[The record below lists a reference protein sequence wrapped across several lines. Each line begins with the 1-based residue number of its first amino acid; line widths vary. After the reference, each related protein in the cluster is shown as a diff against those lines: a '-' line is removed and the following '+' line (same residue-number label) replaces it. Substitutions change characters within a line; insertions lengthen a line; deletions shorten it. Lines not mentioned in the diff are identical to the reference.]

1 MNYVI
6 QVNFK
11 KYWMQP
17 TMAEPLIKRTDPYF
31 LKCLGV
37 ASELNAQDLFLKVGQ
52 VPRVRV
58 GADVFPIPV
67 EPVDELRL
75 EGILKG
81 LTRPHQWE
89 QLENERSVDFAFAV
103 PEFDFRFRG
112 NAFYQQG
119 ELSVVLRLLWR
130 GIPSFEQLQ
139 MPPILKKVAL
149 EKSGIILVA
158 GVVSSGKSTTV
169 AAMVGAINDNLKRHI
184 ITVEDPI
191 EFIHPDKQS
200 LIQQR
205 EIGGDTKDFN
215 SALKYVVRQSPDVIV
230 IGEMRD
236 AETLRFALNAAEV
249 GRLVI
254 STVHAQSVTQIFDR
268 IKGFFKQ
275 DEQDAMLRHFAM
287 NISCLMV
294 QKLIIAK
301 DEKTLVPAT
310 EILIG
315 NYTLRKLVLDKE
327 FEKIHQALMNSG
339 GEGMRT
345 FDQSL
350 LELYRKDSITRE
362 AAIQNARRPVEMEK
376 MMQGI
381 IFTSASGGKILGS

>member
-1 MNYVI
+1 
-6 QVNFK
+6 
-11 KYWMQP
+11 
-17 TMAEPLIKRTDPYF
+17 MATDAY
-31 LKCLGV
+31 LLQCLGL
-37 ASELNAQDLFLKVGQ
+37 AAEFKAQDLFLKSGQ

-58 GADVFPIPV
+58 GSDVFPIKAAN
-67 EPVDELRL
+67 VDEKQLEAILKTILREHHLGQLRL
-75 EGILKG
+75 
-81 LTRPHQWE
+81 
-89 QLENERSVDFAFAV
+89 ERSVDFSFAV

-130 GIPSFEQLQ
+130 GIPTFEQLQ
-139 MPPILKKVAL
+139 LPAVLKKVAL

-169 AAMVGAINDNLKRHI
+169 AAMVDTINQNLKRHV

-191 EFIHPDKQS
+191 EFVHSDKMS
-200 LIQQR
+200 LIEQR
-205 EIGGDTKDFN
+205 EIGTDSKDFTT
-215 SALKYVVRQSPDVIV
+215 ALKHVVRQSPDVIV

-236 AETLRFALNAAEV
+236 AETLKFALNAAEI

-254 STVHAQSVTQIFDR
+254 STIHAQSVTQIFDR
-268 IKGFFKQ
+268 IAGFFKQ
-275 DEQDAMLRHFAM
+275 DERDAVLRHFATNM
-287 NISCLMV
+287 SCLMV
-294 QKLIIAK
+294 QKLLVAT
-301 DEKTLVPAT
+301 DQKTLVPAT

-315 NYTLRKLVLDKE
+315 NYTLRKLVMDKE

-339 GEGMRT
+339 SEGMQT

-350 LELYRKDSITRE
+350 LELHQKNLITKE
-362 AAIQNARRPVEMEK
+362 SAIQNARRSVEMEK

-381 IFTSASGGKILGS
+381 IFTSATGGKILGS